1 MTQNSSDSLPEP
13 SWGVTGKDNFLIF
26 LINWP
31 LTSSSSLD
39 SPLPAP
45 SLSLLI
51 PPSRVDLGVIGLRA
65 NLDFNS
71 PTVLGLEDNFDFL
84 RRLPFLY
91 LLGLETNRERRLRFL
106 VLFRRLY
113 SFGNPSCRSKSS

>member
-1 MTQNSSDSLPEP
+1 MTQNSSDSFPEP
-13 SWGVTGKDNFLIF
+13 SWDVTGKDNFLIF
-26 LINWP
+26 LTNWL

-39 SPLPAP
+39 SPLPAS

-71 PTVLGLEDNFDFL
+71 PTVFGLEDNFDFP